1 MGKAKQTVG
10 VKVTAAEEILTKM
23 PKDDVKLEVP
33 ITSVE
38 KVLSDDCFN
47 FEKQLYDKITEAE
60 SIITKMDDKH
70 AWAIFLDR
78 KLVQKITDNEGQV
91 QNFLIGYENGLS
103 ARRNETHFSQ
113 KENDPI
119 SHRVIFQPEPTF
131 ISYSFFFGF
140 FGQTIEAICD
150 RYIASNTEW
159 NISIRHQILK
169 DFKDKY
175 GFSFPKNPSLENTM
189 YEYAEALIEN
199 IIDIQAKVG
208 K

>member
-1 MGKAKQTVG
+1 MGRTKQAVG
-10 VKVTAAEEILTKM
+10 VKVTAAEEILTAM

-38 KVLSDDCFN
+38 EVLMDDFFDIEN
-47 FEKQLYDKITEAE
+47 RLYDIITPAE
-60 SIITKMDDKH
+60 TIITKMDDKH

-78 KLVQKITDNEGQV
+78 KLVQKTVDSDGAV

-131 ISYSFFFGF
+131 VSYSFFFGF
-140 FGQTIEAICD
+140 FGQTIETICD